1 MDCGEGTYGQIVR
14 FFGHERS
21 AHVLSNLVGV
31 YISHLHADHHIGL
44 IGLLQGRQHSI
55 EYTRSDTP
63 PVMLIAPHQINYWL
77 KTYHKDFEPI
87 RNCYQLI
94 AAVSLFDGKTPDPE
108 LMTRLNLKSIVTT
121 HVRHCPN
128 AFGVSLTTADGF
140 KLTYSGD
147 TMPCDALIEIGR
159 NSDLLIH
166 ESTMEDGMEV
176 EAKMKTHCT
185 TSQVIYQVSHSM
197 NLKIYMNL
205 LIRLSKWVA
214 PWEQNLPC

>member
-44 IGLLQGRQHSI
+44 IGLLQGRQHAI
-55 EYTRSDTP
+55 EYTRADAA
-63 PVMLIAPHQINYWL
+63 PVVLVAPQQINYWL
-77 KTYHKDFEPI
+77 KMYHYNFEPI
-87 RNCYQLI
+87 RNYFQLVG
-94 AAVSLFDGKTPDPE
+94 AASLFTGKIPDPT
-108 LMTRLNLKSIVTT
+108 LMSRLNLKSIVTT

-147 TMPCDALIEIGR
+147 TMPCQALIDIGQD
-159 NSDLLIH
+159 SDLLIH
-166 ESTMEDGMEV
+166 EATMEDGMEM

-185 TSQVIYQVSHSM
+185 TSQVIDGH
-197 NLKIYMNL
+197 L
-205 LIRLSKWVA
+205 LVLCGITL
-214 PWEQNLPC
+214 QLIFIGD